1 MCTST
6 LEIGNDLKVVGV
18 LGGRL
23 HRLTVVSKECLV
35 LVVLGEVGKEPGQ
48 HRAVRILLDS
58 GGFLLI
64 VELLDKRL
72 AVGLH
77 VQEPLHV
84 DVGQILVGALA
95 GILLDGLG
103 HHLGAGEILAVG
115 SPLSVFGSAEDTS
128 LLLESLGDLGV
139 GVVDVDDS
147 VLFPSDNLLIS
158 FIFVL
163 RGFVFLLFSV
173 PLCALS
179 IAWAKRKSVL

>member
-6 LEIGNDLKVVGV
+6 SEIGNSLEVVGV

-23 HRLTVVSKECLV
+23 YCLTVISKELLILV
-35 LVVLGEVGKEPGQ
+35 ILGELGKEPGQ
-48 HRAVRILLDS
+48 HRAVRILLDG

-72 AVGLH
+72 AIGLH
-77 VQEPLHV
+77 VQEALHV
-84 DVGQILVGALA
+84 DVGQILVGPLA
-95 GILLDGLG
+95 SVLLDGLG
-103 HHLGAGEILAVG
+103 HHLGAGEVLAVG
-115 SPLSVFGSAEDTS
+115 SPLPVFGSTEDTG

-147 VLFPSDNLLIS
+147 VLFHGDILLIS

-179 IAWAKRKSVL
+179 IAWAKRKPVL